1 MPTEMTN
8 AFTIP
13 KQSIFTRDKKEATT
27 LSYSERGR
35 KNGVK
40 RALQLNGPAYGVTK
54 TKRKEK

>member
-1 MPTEMTN
+1 MTN

-13 KQSIFTRDKKEATT
+13 KQSIFTRDQKEKTA

-40 RALQLNGPAYGVTK
+40 RSLQLNGPAYGVTQP
-54 TKRKEK
+54 KRKEK